1 MKKTGKDWQAGNNR
15 GKIGLENVCKGEGSM
30 KLNTGM
36 RCHDLCP
43 KMEMEKLFAQVR
55 EHDIRQIQLA
65 FGKSISDY
73 DFTAGHYSSGF
84 AREEVLPEDISGPA
98 H

>member
-1 MKKTGKDWQAGNNR
+1 
-15 GKIGLENVCKGEGSM
+15 M

-73 DFTAGHYSSGF
+73 DLPQAITAP
-84 AREEVLPEDISGPA
+84 VLPGPLPGSWRRTKSMWLCWAAISILSIPLNPDVRQRWRVLSNI
-98 H
+98 

>member
-1 MKKTGKDWQAGNNR
+1 
-15 GKIGLENVCKGEGSM
+15 M

-65 FGKSISDY
+65 Y
-73 DFTAGHYSSGF
+73 
-84 AREEVLPEDISGPA
+84 ARQRWRVLSNI
-98 H
+98 

>member
-1 MKKTGKDWQAGNNR
+1 
-15 GKIGLENVCKGEGSM
+15 M

-43 KMEMEKLFAQVR
+43 KMEMEKLFARVR

-65 FGKSISDY
+65 FGKSIPLNPDV
-73 DFTAGHYSSGF
+73 
-84 AREEVLPEDISGPA
+84 RQRWRVLSNI
-98 H
+98 

>member
-1 MKKTGKDWQAGNNR
+1 
-15 GKIGLENVCKGEGSM
+15 M

-65 FGKSISDY
+65 FGMFSLLFFVRFFRKLGSNLNLISL
-73 DFTAGHYSSGF
+73 FLS
-84 AREEVLPEDISGPA
+84 
-98 H
+98 